1 MDDDCVGLYKI
12 ENLQSH
18 DNNEIYVKDVKI
30 LEKCWV
36 EEDEDDQNPQ
46 QEKIRERDESYC
58 HVDGHIGG
66 GPKKWCPQMGSIS
79 FLFEEY
85 TIEMGM
91 EGSDIHIDKEP
102 DGVIIYSN
110 DLDHDSSYVGSSL
123 LDLSQ
128 PSDYLGPQ
136 ADDTLDDNSDKTHY
150 EIKECDSEKSV
161 EVTIN
166 LSNVEHEGQQ
176 SPNDIKTTRVCGKK
190 TTRTA
195 IGNCK
200 TKCTIPQPFALAT
213 EKRATYG
220 TRAEIEILA
229 AGDML
234 PSVTLQH
241 QSCAKQN
248 PCDFSLTIR
257 RTLQKIKPIVTS
269 APVFKSTERAERR
282 KEFFSKLEEKHQAL
296 EAEKSQS
303 EARSKEETE
312 AEIKQLRKS
321 LLFKA
326 SPMPSFYHEGPPP
339 KIELKKAPPTRAKS
353 PKLGRKTSCTD
364 DGKDLGDK
372 APNKGERWMKQIN
385 MCCKLLN

>member
-1 MDDDCVGLYKI
+1 
-12 ENLQSH
+12 
-18 DNNEIYVKDVKI
+18 
-30 LEKCWV
+30 
-36 EEDEDDQNPQ
+36 
-46 QEKIRERDESYC
+46 
-58 HVDGHIGG
+58 
-66 GPKKWCPQMGSIS
+66 
-79 FLFEEY
+79 
-85 TIEMGM
+85 MGM

-248 PCDFSLTIR
+248 PLVPSIVTRKPLQPNNKKHLNEDPCSVASSLASV
-257 RTLQKIKPIVTS
+257 QKIKPIVTS

-385 MCCKLLN
+385 MCCKLLH